1 MKNTKGFTLIEVIV
15 VVALIGIMTTIAI
28 PTISHWLPNYR
39 LKGAARNL
47 YSNMQKARTIAAK
60 TNSTATMTFT
70 AGVGTPCEG
79 GSYVFTDESGNSIA
93 AVTVDKGVCISTSP
107 PAVPQGFASDATAS
121 GTVGTVVLT
130 HIKISKTYSL
140 TQTIAGGVSLR

>member
-60 TNSTATMTFT
+60 TNSTATMDFT

-93 AVTVDKGVCISTSP
+93 AVTVDKGVCISSTAF
-107 PAVPQGFASDATAS
+107 PAGFASDATAS